1 MAAASRTPPFSMTR
15 YNAEISAGSLL
26 PLESRRVAALL
37 LTQPHENEWV
47 QAIEVQN
54 ILQKRTPATARRQ
67 ATLIRKRLL
76 TLTPQTLEMIATRES
91 EVSVQLLLTAAI
103 KHSQLLGDFLRNT
116 YWQQQRRFEAALSGK
131 DWQDFL
137 AESAHHDPSVL
148 DWSDST
154 KKKLFEVIC
163 RILVESRFLDAT
175 RTKKMTP
182 PSLHP
187 AVIRYL
193 RENHETYALQCMEK
207 N

>member
-1 MAAASRTPPFSMTR
+1 MTR

-76 TLTPQTLEMIATRES
+76 TLTPQALEMIATRES

-154 KKKLFEVIC
+154 KKKLF
-163 RILVESRFLDAT
+163 LDAT

>member
-76 TLTPQTLEMIATRES
+76 TLTPQALEMIATRES

-137 AESAHHDPSVL
+137 AESAHHDPSIL

>member
-1 MAAASRTPPFSMTR
+1 MTR